1 MRIGGGFSALIDKNA
16 PLPWKNFSI
25 VVRGFQIKKEAF
37 GNRIL
42 NFGLTIENWIGFS
55 DECDE
60 SVILW
65 QRIWFLSGPFLETS
79 GGWYIHTS
87 NLSIE
92 PDKFFSS
99 PKTFAFHACHKC
111 INRIL
116 CLWIGFKECLEL
128 SNPDVKG
135 ELKARR
141 LITDLWRLVTPGQ
154 QCHVSANYYNGITEI
169 NMIDCIREY
178 TVHRPVV
185 EDMDPDQEEVCSKL
199 FICQYALQCQ
209 LNLASYMN

>member
-1 MRIGGGFSALIDKNA
+1 MRIGGGFSALMDKNA

-42 NFGLTIENWIGFS
+42 NFGLTIENWIGFWWVWRI
-55 DECDE
+55 CH
-60 SVILW
+60 SVAANLI
-65 QRIWFLSGPFLETS
+65 LSGPFLETS
-79 GGWYIHTS
+79 GWWYIHTS

-111 INRIL
+111 INRSL
-116 CLWIGFKECLEL
+116 CPWIGFKECLEL
-128 SNPDVKG
+128 SNPDLKG

-141 LITDLWRLVTPGQ
+141 LITDLWRPVTPGQ
-154 QCHVSANYYNGITEI
+154 QCHVSTN
-169 NMIDCIREY
+169 
-178 TVHRPVV
+178 
-185 EDMDPDQEEVCSKL
+185 
-199 FICQYALQCQ
+199 
-209 LNLASYMN
+209 